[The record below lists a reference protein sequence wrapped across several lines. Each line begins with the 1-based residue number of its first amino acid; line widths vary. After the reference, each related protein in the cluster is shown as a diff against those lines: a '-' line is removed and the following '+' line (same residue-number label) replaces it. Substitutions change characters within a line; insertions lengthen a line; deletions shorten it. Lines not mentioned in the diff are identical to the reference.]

1 MVTDIGHT
9 ATEAERLCGARSQ
22 RGRRARTGAPSGAAR
37 QTAGTDRHACALH
50 HRHEGVQ
57 RRAPLG
63 PAVRGTRP
71 LGRTVRLMAP
81 TFVAPYRMR
90 GKRGKND
97 AADAAAIRE
106 AVQRPTMR
114 FLPPKSIEQQGRLMV
129 HRARQGFVEQRT
141 ATLNRIRG
149 LLAEVD
155 AGEAMDEGS
164 AVPGGAVERDGRR
177 SAARRREDGPRA
189 RDASRPCA
197 GAAATRSS
205 AHRRRGPQ
213 PRTRSTRCSDTANTC
228 APRSQAKDMQR
239 A

>member
-1 MVTDIGHT
+1 LDTRRQRLNVFAVHVVDKAGRPELVTADHALR
-9 ATEAERLCGARSQ
+9 ATQEHQA
-22 RGRRARTGAPSGAAR
+22 T
-37 QTAGTDRHACALH
+37 
-50 HRHEGVQ
+50 
-57 RRAPLG
+57 G
-63 PAVRGTRP
+63 PA
-71 LGRTVRLMAP
+71 
-81 TFVAPYRMR
+81 
-90 GKRGKND
+90 
-97 AADAAAIRE
+97 
-106 AVQRPTMR
+106 
-114 FLPPKSIEQQGRLMV
+114 MV

-177 SAARRREDGPRA
+177 SAARRRKDGPRA

-205 AHRRRGPQ
+205 ADRRRGPQ
-213 PRTRSTRCSDTANTC
+213 PRTRSTRCSDTATTC
-228 APRSQAKDMQR
+228 APSSQAKDMQR